1 MPTMGL
7 SAWQQL
13 SEEGP
18 NAISLH
24 QSAPTDLLARQFPLV
39 DQIVDRPLGD
49 AKNVGS
55 LLD

>member
-1 MPTMGL
+1 MGL